1 VSYTL
6 QFTKDALED
15 IEVLKKNRRQG
26 SFEKTLLSPT
36 GIN

>member
-15 IEVLKKNRRQG
+15 IEVLKKTG
-26 SFEKTLLSPT
+26 DKAVLKKTLLSPT